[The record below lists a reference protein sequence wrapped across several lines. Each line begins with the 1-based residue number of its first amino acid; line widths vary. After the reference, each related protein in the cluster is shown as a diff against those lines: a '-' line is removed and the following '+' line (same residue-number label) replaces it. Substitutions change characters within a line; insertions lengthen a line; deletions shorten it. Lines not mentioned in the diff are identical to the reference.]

1 MEEFMKTYI
10 VQYRVNGGRL
20 ETFDTVDARSPAGA
34 IAIAAR
40 SLTDIE
46 GTLDIIATAQ

>member
-1 MEEFMKTYI
+1 MKTYI

-20 ETFDTVDARSPAGA
+20 ESYGTLAARTPAGA
-34 IAIAAR
+34 IAQAAR

-46 GTLDIIATAQ
+46 GSLEIIATAQ